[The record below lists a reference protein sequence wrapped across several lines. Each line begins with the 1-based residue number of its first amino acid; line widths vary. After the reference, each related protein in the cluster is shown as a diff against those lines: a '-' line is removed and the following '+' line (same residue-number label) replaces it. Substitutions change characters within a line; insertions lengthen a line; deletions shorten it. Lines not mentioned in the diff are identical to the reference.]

1 MSTNPYSNRQ
11 IEVANLL
18 SSVSKDGKG
27 VPTEVIEEI
36 LGMVGDAETRSVNAA
51 AAEDKEMTETFL
63 RIKILEEKDWRK
75 KAALCAMLISRSLD

>member
-18 SSVSKDGKG
+18 SSVSKDGQG
-27 VPTEVIEEI
+27 VPAEVIEEI

-51 AAEDKEMTETFL
+51 AAEDKETTETL
-63 RIKILEEKDWRK
+63 LHIKILEEKDWRK
-75 KAALCAMLISRSLD
+75 KAALSAMLISRSLD